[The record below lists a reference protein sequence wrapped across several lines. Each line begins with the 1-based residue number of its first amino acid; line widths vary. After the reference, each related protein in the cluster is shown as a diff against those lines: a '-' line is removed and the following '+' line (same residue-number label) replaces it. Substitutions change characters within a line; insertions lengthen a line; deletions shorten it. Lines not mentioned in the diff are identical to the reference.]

1 MNKMNQMNKMNN
13 KNNRM
18 REKTW
23 LLASL
28 LLTTTAASWAGDRH
42 QQPYPIQAYDEPRV
56 ETTAEQA
63 AEWKAEWDALAKG
76 LHATWGSRDLL
87 YSLHRPPR
95 LAEKAEAEIAAWR
108 GERANLSAV
117 LYSKAAEGK
126 LRVRFVDESQRE
138 VEWCKAR
145 FQNYLITDDYKRC
158 GDHDMKLAPW
168 LVPDIIDNADTRQLA
183 ARETR
188 PVWCSIEVP
197 RTLEPGPKKLF
208 LQVLDGRGRVVR
220 SLALTLHVD
229 AHTLPLAAEQKFHL
243 DLWQQPYA
251 VSRYYGAERWSDE
264 HIAALRPYLAALGKA
279 GQKVVSAIMFYEPW
293 GVQTHDKFSPMV
305 KTTRR
310 ADGSWAYDYAIF
322 DKYVELC
329 AEYGIREQINCYSMV
344 PWDMKFRYYDEA
356 LGAQVDLCTS
366 TSTAE
371 YRELWTQFLRSFKR
385 HLQQKGWFEKTC
397 IAMDERGESAMLDAY
412 AVAHELGFRM
422 ALAGNYH
429 ASLADKL
436 QDYCV
441 ALDQVGLFTPRQREH
456 RRQQGM
462 KTTVYVSCAD
472 TEPNIYTNSLP
483 AEAAFLPIHAAANDL
498 DGFLHWSWINWD
510 EHPLTDSRFRLF
522 GSGDTYCY
530 YPGNRSSVRFERLV
544 EGIQQYEKIQILKQ
558 EYKTQPEKLRMLQGL
573 LADFKDRAVAGA
585 DCADKVNTME
595 AFLNGKLK
603 VTKAYVNHIGA
614 FDAKLTYDGDKS
626 SSHAAKLTYTHG
638 GQEKLTLFS
647 TRSGGMG
654 IPPYRIPGISCGKG
668 GRLVATA
675 ARLVCGTDPGYGRV
689 DCVAKVSLDN
699 GLTWSTH
706 EIEVAQGDSTLINN
720 VKTPMGAAYGD
731 PAVVADRG
739 SDEVL
744 VMCVA
749 GCTVYGRP
757 STTRQNP
764 NMMAAIR
771 SLDGGL
777 TWQQPIDMTEPVYG
791 LFDQG
796 HPMQAA
802 FFSGGRIFQ
811 SRRVRVGKYYRLY
824 AALCGRPGGNRVIY
838 SDDFGRS
845 WRALGGAS
853 ALPVPEGDEAKCE
866 ELPDGRVIITSRTSG
881 GRWMNI
887 YAFSDL
893 RKGSGSWGVPAK
905 ATMPGL
911 SAAPSANPT
920 NGEMLIV
927 PARRQADG
935 KPLHL
940 MLQSV
945 PTGKE
950 RTNVG
955 IFYKELADESDYRD
969 VASLARGW
977 DGFYQVSDTTSAYSS
992 LDLQADGR
1000 IAFLLEETHTWWGRR
1015 KNPVS
1020 TDFPKG
1026 EGFHNFD
1033 GFENVYVPLTLESI
1047 TDGKYSFRRESE

>member
-1 MNKMNQMNKMNN
+1 MD
-13 KNNRM
+13 KNNCM
-18 REKTW
+18 RKKTF
-23 LLASL
+23 LFASL
-28 LLTTTAASWAGDRH
+28 LLASAAAWADGRGNS
-42 QQPYPIQAYDEPRV
+42 QQPYPIAAYDEPRI
-56 ETTAEQA
+56 EATAEQQ
-63 AEWKAEWDALAKG
+63 AEWQAEWDALAKG
-76 LHATWGSRDLL
+76 LHATWGSRDVL
-87 YSLHRPPR
+87 YSLHRVPR
-95 LAEKAEAEIAAWR
+95 LAETASAEISAWR

-117 LYSKAAEGK
+117 LFANAAQGK
-126 LRVRFVDESQRE
+126 LRVRFVDENQQE

-158 GDHDMKLAPW
+158 GDHDMKLQPW
-168 LVPDIIDNADTRQLA
+168 LVPDIIDNSDTRQLA
-183 ARETR
+183 AQEVR

-197 RTLEPGPKKLF
+197 RTMEPGTRKLQ
-208 LQVLDGRGRVVR
+208 LQVLNGRGKVVR
-220 SLALTLHVD
+220 TLDLTLRVD
-229 AHTLPLAAEQKFHL
+229 AHTLPLPADQKFHL

-251 VSRYYGAERWSDE
+251 VSRYYGAGRWSDE
-264 HIAALRPYLAALGKA
+264 HIAALRPYLEALGKA

-305 KTTRR
+305 KTVRK
-310 ADGSWAYDYAIF
+310 ADGSWAYDYSIF

-344 PWDMKFRYYDEA
+344 PWDMKFRYYDEG
-356 LGAQVDLCTS
+356 LGAEVDLK
-366 TSTAE
+366 TATDTDE
-371 YRELWTQFLRSFKR
+371 YRELWSYFLRSFKQ
-385 HLQQKGWFEKTC
+385 HLLEKGWFEKTC

-429 ASLADKL
+429 ASLSDKL

-441 ALDQVGLFTPRQREH
+441 ALDQVGRFTPEQRNYRREH
-456 RRQQGM
+456 GM

-483 AEAAFLPIHAAANDL
+483 AEAAFLPLHAAANDL

-544 EGIQQYEKIQILKQ
+544 EGIQQYEKIRILRE
-558 EYKTQPEKLRMLQGL
+558 EYKKTQPEQLRLLNAL
-573 LADFKDRAVAGA
+573 LADFQDRAVAGA
-585 DCADKVNTME
+585 DCAEKVNRME
-595 AFLNGKLK
+595 AFLNGKLT
-603 VTKAYVNHIGA
+603 VADAQSYLADKAKTA
-614 FDAKLTYDGDKS
+614 ADKL
-626 SSHAAKLTYTHG
+626 AYTHDW
-638 GQEKLTLFS
+638 QSKTTLFS

-654 IPPYRIPGISCGKG
+654 IPPYRIPGVSVGKG
-668 GRLVATA
+668 GRMVATA
-675 ARLVCGTDPGYGRV
+675 ARLVCGTDPGFGRV

-699 GLTWSTH
+699 GKTWSTR
-706 EIEVAQGDSTLINN
+706 EIEVATGDSTLINPA
-720 VKTPMGAAYGD
+720 KTPMGAAYGD
-731 PAVVADRG
+731 PAVVVDRE

-757 STTRQNP
+757 ATTRKNP
-764 NMMAAIR
+764 NMMASIR

-777 TWQQPIDMTEPVYG
+777 TWQKPLDQTEAVYG
-791 LFDQG
+791 LFDKG
-796 HPMQAA
+796 KPMQAA

-811 SRRVRVGKYYRLY
+811 SRLVKVGKYYRLY
-824 AALCGRPGGNRVIY
+824 AALCGRPGGNRVVY

-853 ALPVPEGDEAKCE
+853 ATPVPEGDEAKCE

-881 GRWMNI
+881 GRWMNL
-887 YAFSDL
+887 YAYSDV
-893 RKGSGSWGVPAK
+893 KTGAGSWGSPAK

-911 SAAPSANPT
+911 SASPSANPT

-927 PARRQADG
+927 PARRKSDG
-935 KPLHL
+935 KPVHV

-955 IFYKELADESDYRD
+955 IFYKELADASDYRD
-969 VASLARGW
+969 VAALAQGW

-1000 IAFLLEETHTWWGRR
+1000 VAFFMEESYAWWGR
-1015 KNPVS
+1015 KQNPTS

-1026 EGFHNFD
+1026 EGMHNFD
-1033 GFENVYVPLTLESI
+1033 GFENVYVPLSLEAI
-1047 TDGKYSFRRESE
+1047 TDDKYAVSLGAGK